1 MSFSIHNQTIE
12 PGTKILFACM
22 AADGHFNPLTSL
34 ALQLQGMGCDIGW
47 YVGAAFAEKVEA
59 MNIRYFPHKKAID
72 VTAEN
77 LDEIYPERNKLKSGI
92 PKLRFDLEHFFIR
105 RGPDFYAD
113 IKDIHA
119 EFPFEIMIT
128 EVSFTAIPFVQ
139 QKMNIPVVSIGIIPI
154 AETSVDLPP
163 MGLGMTPSNSILGR
177 LKQAA
182 LRWVTAQVLLRKPM
196 LVLDELLAV
205 EGLKRDGNLFDT
217 AYRTSTLVLQ
227 SGTPG
232 FEYPRSDMN
241 PNLRFIGA
249 LLPAPSGKKRQPW
262 SSEKLLQYN
271 KVILCTQGTA
281 EGDVEKLI
289 VPTLEAFKDTDH
301 LVIVTTAGNQTESLR
316 QRFPQRN
323 IIIEDF
329 IPFADI
335 MPYCD
340 VYVTNGGYGGTLL
353 GIQHKLPLVVAGV
366 NEGKNEICA
375 RVGYFKL
382 GINLKTE
389 TPKPG
394 QLKKAVEEVMNN
406 DTYRQNVVKLGKEFA
421 QYNPQQL
428 FVQYVSQLLQQGSTK
443 KKKVME
449 AVY

>member
-1 MSFSIHNQTIE
+1 MSFSIQNQHIE

-34 ALQLQGMGCDIGW
+34 SLQLQAMGCEIGW
-47 YVGAAFAEKVEA
+47 YVGSAFAEKVEA
-59 MNIRYFPHKKAID
+59 MGIRYFPQKKAVD

-77 LDEIYPERNKLKSGI
+77 LEEIYPERNKLKSGI

-113 IKDIHA
+113 IKELHQ
-119 EFPFEIMIT
+119 EFPFELMVT

-139 QKMNIPVVSIGIIPI
+139 QKMNIPVVTIGIIPI
-154 AETSVDLPP
+154 AETSKDLPP

-182 LRWVTAQVLLRKPM
+182 LRWITEQVLLRKPM
-196 LVLDELLAV
+196 LVLDELMAV

-232 FEYPRSDMN
+232 FEYPRTDMN

-249 LLPAPSGKKRQPW
+249 LLPAPSRKKQKPW
-262 SSEKLLQYN
+262 SSEKLLQFN

-281 EGDVEKLI
+281 EADVEKLI
-289 VPTLEAFKDTDH
+289 VPTLEAFAGTDH
-301 LVIVTTAGNQTESLR
+301 LVIVTTSGNQTESLR

-323 IIIEDF
+323 VIIEDF
-329 IPFADI
+329 IPFADV

-340 VYVTNGGYGGTLL
+340 AYVTNGGYGGTLL

-389 TPKPG
+389 KPKPA
-394 QLKKAVEEVMNN
+394 QLKKAVEAVLNN
-406 DTYRQNVVKLGKEFA
+406 DTYRQNVVQLSKEFG
-421 QYNPQQL
+421 QYNPQEL
-428 FVQYVSQLLQQGSTK
+428 FVQYVAELLQQQPRK
-443 KKKVME
+443 RRVME